1 VAVKL
6 LPQDK
11 NMKILGI
18 NNRVAFAIG
27 SALFFSLVE
36 IFLAATPAFIWVYPW
51 WGAFPVFVTVY
62 IPFFAAAVWC
72 HETELKKSFTF
83 IGILAAI
90 NLAGLIVFGA
100 LGWI

>member
-1 VAVKL
+1 V
-6 LPQDK
+6 D
-11 NMKILGI
+11 
-18 NNRVAFAIG
+18 
-27 SALFFSLVE
+27 
-36 IFLAATPAFIWVYPW
+36 PW
-51 WGAFPVFVTVY
+51 WGALPVFITVY

-83 IGILAAI
+83 IGILGAI